1 MQRALALQTSLKLE
15 HRAAKVVI
23 LLLALTSLLS
33 RSASQPLQASDGPH
47 FSDSSAHS
55 NGEAGSTAKVASAEG
70 PPTPKRSQYFAPSN
84 RAESSHETPFRGA
97 NHTSQLVC
105 QTTELFQILMLP
117 TADCCPAEGFPDK
130 SEHGGHSKPAC
141 LPHHCCAL
149 YVSTTILSRVSAPC
163 LMLISFLWRQQ
174 NSPVH
179 LHIQHIAIVSLLAM
193 FLFDCTP

>member
-1 MQRALALQTSLKLE
+1 MRQYRVTPASFIDLCASCHVRNRAALQCSCTTLQQLHIVYFERLMQRALALQTSLKLE

-130 SEHGGHSKPAC
+130 SEHGGLKAS
-141 LPHHCCAL
+141 
-149 YVSTTILSRVSAPC
+149 
-163 LMLISFLWRQQ
+163 MLAS
-174 NSPVH
+174 
-179 LHIQHIAIVSLLAM
+179 SLLC
-193 FLFDCTP
+193 FVCQYHHFK